1 MIDTPI
7 RPEPAASLPGVCLAP
22 ASAAAALAPAAGRVL
37 EPAPAA
43 GQGLGHPDHPEA
55 TPVHGT
61 EPVRPAPAPTGLLLC
76 LKLAA
81 VAVAAAAAALS
92 AGFWLGWPDQLG
104 TGVLPRPVLASWGA
118 PATPPPPVPR

>member
-7 RPEPAASLPGVCLAP
+7 RPEPAA
-22 ASAAAALAPAAGRVL
+22 ALAPAPTRVSVPGPVPAQAVEQPL
-37 EPAPAA
+37 AHTEPAALPVEQPA
-43 GQGLGHPDHPEA
+43 
-55 TPVHGT
+55 
-61 EPVRPAPAPTGLLLC
+61 RPAPAPTGLLLC

-104 TGVLPRPVLASWGA
+104 TGALARPVLASWGA
-118 PATPPPPVPR
+118 QATAAPSAQPTPTALPAPR